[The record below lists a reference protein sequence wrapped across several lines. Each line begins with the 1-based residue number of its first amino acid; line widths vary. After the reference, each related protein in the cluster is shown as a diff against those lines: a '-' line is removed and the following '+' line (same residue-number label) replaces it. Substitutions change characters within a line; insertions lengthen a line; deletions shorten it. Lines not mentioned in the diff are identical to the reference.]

1 MTTTI
6 SYCILICSTAIVVVF
21 SAFAPSLL
29 SDQNEFLEGFVN
41 HEFLNILGVI
51 VTITLASSANLH
63 LTLNQIE
70 ERHQTKNAFL
80 ETRGGVR
87 SAAYALIVL
96 FVVALLLVVAKP
108 LLATAEWSETIFN
121 GSALLV
127 IVWNVLILIALME
140 AVFGLR
146 PDIKD

>member
-6 SYCILICSTAIVVVF
+6 SYCILICSAAIVVVL
-21 SAFAPSLL
+21 SAYAPSLL
-29 SDQNEFLEGFVN
+29 SDQNEFLKGFVN

-70 ERHQTKNAFL
+70 ERHQTRSAFL
-80 ETRGGVR
+80 ETRAGVR

-96 FVVALLLVVAKP
+96 FLVAVAIVVAKP
-108 LLATAEWSETIFN
+108 LLATAHWSATLFN
-121 GSALLV
+121 GAALIV
-127 IVWNVLILIALME
+127 IIWNVLILVALME

-146 PDIKD
+146 PDIKE